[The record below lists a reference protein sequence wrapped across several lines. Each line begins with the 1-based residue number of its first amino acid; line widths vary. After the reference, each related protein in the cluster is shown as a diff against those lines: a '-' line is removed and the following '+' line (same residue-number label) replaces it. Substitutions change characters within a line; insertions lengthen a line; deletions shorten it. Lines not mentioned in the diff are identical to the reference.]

1 MINYKKGS
9 KKENIIKE
17 ERMAVSAYTSSQSKI
32 KTEIEAYIKE
42 LEEISFEDKSFKI
55 LLLNDFNN
63 SVGQIDNNIQDL
75 QSLTD
80 ILDIL
85 ETQEEFASADIL
97 IYNKLLTK
105 VENNMFLVTNIIEK
119 SLNRFDNVKFS
130 SDDDSAKFIKKVQK
144 ALLNILSPKEKKAD
158 SKLKK
163 TSKEKIIKQVADYS
177 SSDFVCFFP
186 KTENENLVISTVQNS
201 YKISFVENLA
211 DISIEF
217 ENFNMS
223 LKTAGV
229 QISNPDMNNVLLVS
243 YEDSKYIL
251 LTNNQMEIPP
261 FLKICK
267 IAKKDDFIEVEIY
280 ADKLNLYVEDN
291 IISFD
296 ENETEPIS
304 IPHTHSIDEI
314 NDILHEFEN
323 KSTSTNAKAA
333 DEKDVIDKDA
343 DSKKSIEEKVE
354 DNKNDLEDEPK
365 EIKDNDTLRILDSN
379 KTVIL
384 PYKVSDLE
392 AKMKKNKKYKTLED
406 VINSEY
412 TLPLEI
418 FKNPIRSRFREA
430 FQLIKR
436 KEHGSLK
443 EAISLGFEL
452 MFESDLNP
460 TIIAACRNLDE
471 LDIYLDCLDDN
482 ELDKFSCFKIDYQV
496 PPEKKKKK

>member
-280 ADKLNLYVEDN
+280 ADKLNLYV
-291 IISFD
+291 
-296 ENETEPIS
+296 
-304 IPHTHSIDEI
+304 
-314 NDILHEFEN
+314 
-323 KSTSTNAKAA
+323 
-333 DEKDVIDKDA
+333 
-343 DSKKSIEEKVE
+343 
-354 DNKNDLEDEPK
+354 
-365 EIKDNDTLRILDSN
+365 
-379 KTVIL
+379 
-384 PYKVSDLE
+384 
-392 AKMKKNKKYKTLED
+392 
-406 VINSEY
+406 
-412 TLPLEI
+412 
-418 FKNPIRSRFREA
+418 
-430 FQLIKR
+430 
-436 KEHGSLK
+436 
-443 EAISLGFEL
+443 
-452 MFESDLNP
+452 
-460 TIIAACRNLDE
+460 
-471 LDIYLDCLDDN
+471 
-482 ELDKFSCFKIDYQV
+482 
-496 PPEKKKKK
+496 